1 MKSQPFSPPHFV
13 PPLQIAALHWASL
26 KERGTSRPTGVLKNT
41 AFAGHSRENKMTY
54 VKATGPSEDLQ
65 PRWQVGQRV
74 VFSSRHVPTVGTS
87 SRSSLWIDL
96 DGLAMGGEP
105 YPDST
110 LNVEEVDT
118 QIEVGALSVRRW
130 NRWGHL
136 RSSCKG
142 DIVSGKVFFSTIH
155 LPHE

>member
-1 MKSQPFSPPHFV
+1 MEWKVSEFDLFRIHASSVFMFFCQLDMSLPAV
-13 PPLQIAALHWASL
+13 PTCQ
-26 KERGTSRPTGVLKNT
+26 
-41 AFAGHSRENKMTY
+41 
-54 VKATGPSEDLQ
+54 GPSTALCG
-65 PRWQVGQRV
+65 RALV
-74 VFSSRHVPTVGTS
+74 
-87 SRSSLWIDL
+87 IDL